1 MRITFFGGAEFA
13 KPCLAAVFNNG
24 FEVVRV
30 VVPKEKPKGRGL
42 KPELGPIK
50 ELASELGLPVF
61 EPEDP
66 HSPDFAEGMK
76 TLQPDVF
83 IIVAYGY
90 ILRPLLLGVPL
101 KGSVG
106 VHPSLLPRYRGAA
119 PIQRV
124 LMAGEATTGVTTYF
138 LDERVDT
145 GSIILQQTIEI
156 GPEEVYGELSP
167 RLAELGA
174 TMLVTTLRL
183 MAEDKVRTTFQD
195 DRLASPA
202 PKIRKEECLVDW
214 HKPAREI
221 FNLIRGLSPQPAAY
235 SFFRTKRVEIYR
247 AKLVA
252 GKGEPGSVVAKPKA
266 LVIATGDGSLEIL
279 KLKLEGK
286 KIMAGSDFVN
296 GYRPQPGE
304 KFGY

>member
-1 MRITFFGGAEFA
+1 MRVVFFGGAAFA
-13 KPCLAAVFNNG
+13 RPCLAAVFQNG
-24 FEVVRV
+24 FEIAGV

-42 KPELGPIK
+42 QPEPGPIQ
-50 ELASELGLPVF
+50 ELALQLGLPVF
-61 EPEDP
+61 QPEDP
-66 HSPDFAEGMK
+66 HHPDFALEMK
-76 TLQPDVF
+76 KLQPDVF
-83 IIVAYGY
+83 IVVAYGY

-124 LMAGEATTGVTTYF
+124 LMAGEATTGVTIYL

-145 GSIILQQTIEI
+145 GSMILQQTIEI
-156 GPEEVYGELSP
+156 GPEEVYGELSV

-174 TMLVTTLRL
+174 AMLVTTLRL
-183 MAEDKVRTTFQD
+183 MVDGKVQTTFQD

-202 PKIRKEECLVDW
+202 PKIRKEECVVDW
-214 HKPAREI
+214 QKPAREI
-221 FNLIRGLSPQPAAY
+221 FNLIRALSPQPAAY

-247 AKLVA
+247 ARSVA
-252 GKGEPGSVVAKPKA
+252 GGGEPGSVVAKPKS

-279 KLKLEGK
+279 DLKLEGK
-286 KIMAGSDFVN
+286 KAMAGADFVN